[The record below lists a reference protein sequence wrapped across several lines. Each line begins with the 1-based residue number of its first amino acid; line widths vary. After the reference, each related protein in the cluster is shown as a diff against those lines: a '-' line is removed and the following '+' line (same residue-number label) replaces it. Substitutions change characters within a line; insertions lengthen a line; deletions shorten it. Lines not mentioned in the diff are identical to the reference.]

1 MLELVKDLLYIYMM
15 IYQHRSNITVTYMFF
30 YVIYDN
36 NIHLMDDSKLPSSL
50 HRRSKSVL
58 ELK

>member
-1 MLELVKDLLYIYMM
+1 MM